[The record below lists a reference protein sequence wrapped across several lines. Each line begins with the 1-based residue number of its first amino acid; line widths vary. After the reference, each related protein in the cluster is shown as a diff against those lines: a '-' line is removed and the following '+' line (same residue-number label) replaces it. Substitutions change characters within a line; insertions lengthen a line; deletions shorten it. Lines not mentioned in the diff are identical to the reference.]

1 MIFSFLKRAVFV
13 FLAASVLAA
22 AASSQTSSF
31 SDAASARKK
40 NANPKLAVP
49 FVPGEKLLY
58 EGKLDIGILPA
69 VSVAELN
76 FSVGET
82 PVDTPFQINAEAR
95 SKGTIIKLFGF
106 SFFMQVDSTITR
118 DDFYALKTVK
128 HDVQKERVRD
138 SETIFD
144 YKTDRV
150 TFTETNPK
158 EPMKPP
164 RTIAS
169 QLEGETHDL
178 ISAIYMLRLL
188 PFEVGKTF
196 ELSVSDS
203 GLVYRVPVRVTGRE
217 KKKTIFGKVWCY
229 RVEPG
234 VFGEGNL
241 IERPGSMVIWVTDD
255 SRRLPVR
262 ALVKAN
268 VGKVD
273 IKLKKITNPPKPKT

>member
-1 MIFSFLKRAVFV
+1 MILSFLKK
-13 FLAASVLAA
+13 SVLVILAA
-22 AASSQTSSF
+22 AALFATASSQTSSF
-31 SDAASARKK
+31 SDEASARKK
-40 NANPKLAVP
+40 AASPKLSIP
-49 FVPGEKLLY
+49 FAPGEKLLY
-58 EGKLDIGILPA
+58 EGKIDIGILPA
-69 VSVAELN
+69 VSVAELH
-76 FSVGET
+76 FTVG
-82 PVDTPFQINAEAR
+82 DTPTDTPYQINAEAR

-106 SFFMQVDSTITR
+106 SFLMQVDSTITR
-118 DDFYALKTVK
+118 DDFYALKTTK
-128 HDVQKERVRD
+128 HDVQKQRIRD

-144 YKTDRV
+144 YAAERV

-169 QLEGETHDL
+169 QINGETHDL

-268 VGKVD
+268 IGKVD
-273 IKLKKITNPPKPKT
+273 IKLKKLTNPPKPKT

>member
-1 MIFSFLKRAVFV
+1 MIQR
-13 FLAASVLAA
+13 LAKKSVLIILAVTALVAA
-22 AASSQTSSF
+22 AAAQATSF
-31 SDAASARKK
+31 ADAMPKKKSAT
-40 NANPKLAVP
+40 PKLSVP
-49 FVPGEKLLY
+49 FVPGEKLQY
-58 EGKLDIGILPA
+58 EGKLDWGILPA
-69 VSVAELN
+69 VSVAELH
-76 FSVGET
+76 FAVAQT
-82 PVDTPFQINAEAR
+82 AADTPYQINAEAR

-106 SFFMQVDSTITR
+106 SFLMQVDSTIKR
-118 DDFYALKTVK
+118 DDFYALKTKK
-128 HDVQKERVRD
+128 HDVQKDRVRD

-144 YKTDRV
+144 YTAERV

-169 QLEGETHDL
+169 QIAGETHDL

-188 PFEVGKTF
+188 PLEVGKTF

-203 GLVYRVPVRVTGRE
+203 GLVYTVPVRVTGRE
-217 KKKTIFGKVWCY
+217 RKKTVLGKVWCY

-234 VFGEGNL
+234 VFGEGSL

-255 SRRLPVR
+255 ARRLPVR

-273 IKLKKITNPPKPKT
+273 IKLKKLINPPKPKT